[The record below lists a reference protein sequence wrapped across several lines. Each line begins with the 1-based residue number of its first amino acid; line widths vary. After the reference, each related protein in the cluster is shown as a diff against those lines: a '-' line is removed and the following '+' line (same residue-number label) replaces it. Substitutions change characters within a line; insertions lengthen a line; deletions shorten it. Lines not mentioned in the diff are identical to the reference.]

1 MCVGKGDDDGRAMLA
16 ACGFPAPLGSRGAEA
31 QALREEAGDK
41 ARRWDKKARNYRGFL
56 HFACGLIAFRAAG
69 LFG

>member
-1 MCVGKGDDDGRAMLA
+1 V
-16 ACGFPAPLGSRGAEA
+16 
-31 QALREEAGDK
+31 
-41 ARRWDKKARNYRGFL
+41 RWDKKPQNFLAFL

>member
-1 MCVGKGDDDGRAMLA
+1 MTMWSDFDHQVGYHYEFDA
-16 ACGFPAPLGSRGAEA
+16 SRGYENMVQKAEP
-31 QALREEAGDK
+31 L
-41 ARRWDKKARNYRGFL
+41 YRSDPEKYYLAFL